1 LNDEERVQA
10 LTQEGNA
17 LLDELGALHE
27 GELMRTMLGS
37 LSGLLLDRQSRKRL
51 SVARS
56 LNGLRRGLERA
67 ATPEVEDA
75 FEQAV
80 RTSLDVER
88 DAGVYSVFADMTAFI
103 ADLRIRRRQTDH
115 DRDVVELL
123 RRHSQINDPPFPH

>member
-88 DAGVYSVFADMTAFI
+88 DAGVYSVLADMTAFI
-103 ADLRIRRRQTDH
+103 ADLRIRRGRIDH
-115 DRDVVELL
+115 ASNILALLHRHYQLRD
-123 RRHSQINDPPFPH
+123 P